1 MTPQEKAIDLVN
13 KFKYNTR
20 AYSEDKQWE
29 DTAYNAKQCALIAV
43 DEMLFKDEKI
53 IVSHKLSSYKTAN
66 DFNEN
71 FKHIQNELDSYVL
84 FRYSYWKEVKQH
96 IEKL

>member
-1 MTPQEKAIDLVN
+1 MSPQEKAIDLVN

-43 DEMLFKDEKI
+43 DEILDIDCFDMSEEHFD
-53 IVSHKLSSYKTAN
+53 N
-66 DFNEN
+66 
-71 FKHIQNELDSYVL
+71 HIE
-84 FRYSYWKEVKQH
+84 YWQQVKQE

>member
-1 MTPQEKAIDLVN
+1 MSPQEKAIDLVN

-43 DEMLFKDEKI
+43 DEILYWTDWQDTLI
-53 IVSHKLSSYKTAN
+53 WLN
-66 DFNEN
+66 DFY
-71 FKHIQNELDSYVL
+71 I
-84 FRYSYWKEVKQH
+84 EVKH
-96 IEKL
+96 EIEKL

>member
-1 MTPQEKAIDLVN
+1 MTPQEKAIELVN

-43 DEMLFKDEKI
+43 DEILNLGLHD
-53 IVSHKLSSYKTAN
+53 VGDYRN
-66 DFNEN
+66 DQSTMDDFSTVTWYIN
-71 FKHIQNELDSYVL
+71 
-84 FRYSYWKEVKQH
+84 YWQEVKQE